1 MHVVHYLT
9 ENGIDIFQDW
19 LDSLRDMKA
28 KVAVLR
34 RIDRLR
40 SGNPGDHKA
49 CREGVAELR
58 CDVGPGYRVYYFIH
72 GNMVVVLLCGGD
84 KSSQRHDIARAVACK
99 KDFMRRMAL
108 EMEDIAHE

>member
-1 MHVVHYLT
+1 MHVVHYRT

-49 CREGVAELR
+49 CRDGVAELR
-58 CDVGPGYRVYYFIH
+58 CDVGPGYRVYYLRVLH
-72 GNMVVVLLCGGD
+72 KDCYCETLHLRSLLCRTVP
-84 KSSQRHDIARAVACK
+84 SVLRAI
-99 KDFMRRMAL
+99 L
-108 EMEDIAHE
+108 